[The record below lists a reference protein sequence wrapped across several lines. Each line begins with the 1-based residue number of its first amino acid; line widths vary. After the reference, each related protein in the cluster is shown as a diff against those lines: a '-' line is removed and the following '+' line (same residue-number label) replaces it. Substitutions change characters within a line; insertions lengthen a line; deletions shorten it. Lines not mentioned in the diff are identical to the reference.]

1 MIGRYLDYSD
11 KKFIEVGSLIIF
23 TECPVRTSILGHSIL
38 IFDSIIVTGL
48 NKGMENPHNEV
59 VWWRTVLTYS
69 LRCLEV
75 CKVFLQYFLEH
86 FTILSSLYVSYTM

>member
-1 MIGRYLDYSD
+1 MVCTVLDILELRPKIRQMIGRYLDYSD

-59 VWWRTVLTYS
+59 V
-69 LRCLEV
+69 
-75 CKVFLQYFLEH
+75 
-86 FTILSSLYVSYTM
+86 